1 MTPLAISLA
10 LVLAADPAKSAG
22 PLTIGSPAPKL
33 AAMEFV
39 RGDKL
44 DALPAKTVTV
54 IEFSGTQC
62 GPCIRAIPH
71 LNAMQKEHTGA
82 VFVSVFGEEPDAV
95 KKFLDGPGKGME
107 IRVACDPKGAMHA
120 GWSDP
125 AAQEG
130 IPHAFIV
137 GTDGKIAWIGNPH
150 GMAEPLAKI
159 VAGTFDPQADAV
171 RLAVEQGAVL
181 KRRKAEARSEAGQKE
196 YARINELVI
205 AGKHAEALT
214 ATEKALADFADSP
227 YPVQLLRGMKLH
239 LLVVTPD
246 HREAAFKLATEMAV
260 EAKATDK
267 SATMTGM
274 AITLLNAVEAAAAD
288 KRDTRLLDLTAPL
301 LAETPPD
308 LLAKP
313 ADQRRDYDSYR
324 QQLLGWGYHLR
335 GDSKRA
341 AAAVGEAIEAVK
353 GMKPAD
359 GTERKQFDAL
369 KARRVAD
376 LEAKLKEYAGGK

>member
-1 MTPLAISLA
+1 MTTLAISLA
-10 LVLAADPAKSAG
+10 LVLAADPAKPVG

-62 GPCIRAIPH
+62 GPCIKAIPL
-71 LNAMQKEHTGA
+71 LNAMQKEHTA
-82 VFVSVFGEEPDAV
+82 VVFVSVFGEEPGEV
-95 KKFLDGPGKGME
+95 RKFLDGPGKGME

-120 GWSDP
+120 DWSDP

-137 GTDGKIAWIGNPH
+137 GADGKIAWIGNPH
-150 GMAEPLAKI
+150 SMADPLAKI
-159 VAGTFDPQADAV
+159 VAGTFDPQADTL

-181 KRRKAEARSEAGQKE
+181 KQRKAEERSDAGGKE

-205 AGKHAEALT
+205 AGKHAEALK

-227 YPVQLLRGMKLH
+227 PTLNLLRGMRLH
-239 LLVVTPD
+239 LLVVLPD
-246 HREAAFKLATEMAV
+246 HREAAFKLATEMAI
-260 EAKATDK
+260 EAKATGK
-267 SATMTGM
+267 SKAMTGM
-274 AITLLNAVEAAAAD
+274 AITLLNAAEATAAD

-301 LAETPPD
+301 LVETPPD

-313 ADQRRDYDSYR
+313 AEQRRDYDSFR

-341 AAAVGEAIEAVK
+341 TAAVGEAIEAVK
-353 GMKPAD
+353 GWTVPEGRDAK
-359 GTERKQFDAL
+359 EFDAL